1 MAKKSTTPKT
11 TPNTSAPG
19 KPETPADVSATVAA
33 PDATPA
39 DPLPVVEG
47 EQLSREEQAIPPA
60 GEGVNGADEVTGDG
74 AGDPL
79 AALAVAAVIVT
90 SEIEGFRRAGRSWSR
105 TPTTVAFAELGDEA
119 IAALLAEPLLQ
130 VTFVADGAEQVAG

>member
-1 MAKKSTTPKT
+1 MTKKSTTPKT
-11 TPNTSAPG
+11 TPNTSVPG
-19 KPETPADVSATVAA
+19 TPETPADVSATVAA
-33 PDATPA
+33 PAATPA

-74 AGDPL
+74 AGDQP
-79 AALAVAAVIVT
+79 VVAVIVT
-90 SEIEGFRRAGRSWSR
+90 SEVEGFRRAGRSWSR
-105 TPTTVAFAELGDEA
+105 MPTTVAFAELGDEA